1 MGTFK
6 LLIPNLD
13 QNNALTPTGVVQ
25 TKNTVLCKG
34 IYIPFQWFHLVLRC
48 NFNPSICALWVSL
61 SPLLLPVC
69 THVSR
74 TRQTLLLPLSLAAAA
89 EQFNEF
95 CFDSDSGDPLLDE
108 QLLPLTLF
116 KANLSFCSTRI
127 VQLRLGA
134 HSSCTSEA

>member
-25 TKNTVLCKG
+25 TKNTVLRKG

-48 NFNPSICALWVSL
+48 DFNPSICALWVSP
-61 SPLLLPVC
+61 SLPFATARVY
-69 THVSR
+69 
-74 TRQTLLLPLSLAAAA
+74 TRQSHAPNSPLSLAAAA

-127 VQLRLGA
+127 VQLRLVA

>member
-25 TKNTVLCKG
+25 TKNTVLRKG

-48 NFNPSICALWVSL
+48 NFNPSICALWVSP
-61 SPLLLPVC
+61 SLPFATARVY
-69 THVSR
+69 
-74 TRQTLLLPLSLAAAA
+74 TRQSHAPNSPPLSLSPPPP
-89 EQFNEF
+89 QNNLMN
-95 CFDSDSGDPLLDE
+95 SVSIRDPLLDE
-108 QLLPLTLF
+108 QLLPLALF

-127 VQLRLGA
+127 VQLRLVA

>member
-1 MGTFK
+1 M
-6 LLIPNLD
+6 
-13 QNNALTPTGVVQ
+13 V
-25 TKNTVLCKG
+25 
-34 IYIPFQWFHLVLRC
+34 PFSFTLQFQSFHLRVVG
-48 NFNPSICALWVSL
+48 ISL

-74 TRQTLLLPLSLAAAA
+74 TRQTLLSLSLAAAA

-127 VQLRLGA
+127 VQLRLVA